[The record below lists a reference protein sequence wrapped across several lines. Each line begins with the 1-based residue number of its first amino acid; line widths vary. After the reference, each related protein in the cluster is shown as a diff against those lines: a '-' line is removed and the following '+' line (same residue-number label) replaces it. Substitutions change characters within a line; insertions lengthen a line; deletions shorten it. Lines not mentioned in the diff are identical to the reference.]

1 MLWLVFLTPDKWLLI
16 YVFLAE
22 EREARNQF
30 NSLPK
35 KNCLHK
41 VQPHADESSS
51 YFQYL
56 LVGNSVFNANKT
68 WLVNSLGW
76 VLMVG
81 SGTWKSG

>member
-1 MLWLVFLTPDKWLLI
+1 MCLSDAMVT
-16 YVFLAE
+16 E

-68 WLVNSLGW
+68 WRVGKFPGLGAHGGRLW
-76 VLMVG
+76 YLEKWM
-81 SGTWKSG
+81 T